1 MEKEKR
7 ALSIVIPSWNE
18 APSLQILHG
27 EICAVC
33 DGHGIDFEVIYV
45 DDCSTDDSFGVLS
58 EIHQKDP
65 RVKIVQFRRNYG
77 KAEALSAGFA
87 HATGRLIVTLDAD
100 LQDDP
105 SEIPRLIDKIEEGF
119 DLVSGWKKKRR
130 DPITKRWPSRLF
142 NFVVSRMTRVPIH
155 DFNCG
160 FKIYRHEVVESLHVY
175 GELYRYIPALAAW
188 QGFRIAEIPV
198 NHRQRK
204 YGKSKFG
211 SSRLV
216 KGFLDL
222 ITVLFLNRYTK
233 RPLHVFGFIGLC
245 SFILGCGITGYL
257 IVLRLLRESFLS
269 NRPLFFV
276 GVMLVVLGIQFISI
290 GLLGEMITRSQAHER
305 IYTIRRTL
313 GV

>member
-142 NFVVSRMTRVPIH
+142 NFVVSRMISTV
-155 DFNCG
+155 D
-160 FKIYRHEVVESLHVY
+160 
-175 GELYRYIPALAAW
+175 
-188 QGFRIAEIPV
+188 
-198 NHRQRK
+198 
-204 YGKSKFG
+204 
-211 SSRLV
+211 SR
-216 KGFLDL
+216 
-222 ITVLFLNRYTK
+222 
-233 RPLHVFGFIGLC
+233 
-245 SFILGCGITGYL
+245 
-257 IVLRLLRESFLS
+257 
-269 NRPLFFV
+269 
-276 GVMLVVLGIQFISI
+276 SI
-290 GLLGEMITRSQAHER
+290 GMKSSNHSTCTVNCTDTYPPWQPGKDFGLPRSR
-305 IYTIRRTL
+305 
-313 GV
+313 